1 MDREYHDNTWEA
13 NLYICNKESLVI
25 YTFFKKNVIY
35 LKICPNF
42 IFILILNSILL
53 LNFKS

>member
-25 YTFFKKNVIY
+25 YTFLKKILY
-35 LKICPNF
+35 TLKF
-42 IFILILNSILL
+42 V
-53 LNFKS
+53 